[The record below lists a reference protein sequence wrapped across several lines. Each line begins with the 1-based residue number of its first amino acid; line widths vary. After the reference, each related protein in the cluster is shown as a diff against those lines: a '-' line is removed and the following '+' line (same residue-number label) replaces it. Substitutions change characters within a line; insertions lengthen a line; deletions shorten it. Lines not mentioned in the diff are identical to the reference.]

1 MIRNEPSALCGR
13 IESIVTWCD
22 EDDDASDQWNKIE
35 NAETNQSR
43 SRARLDVWRRAR
55 AIALNTRPVEHSVV
69 TTTVSDQDTR
79 CIIAC
84 CFSSSLL
91 SWSRTLSLPQRS
103 RMHNLPLQ
111 LLLAALILVGGA
123 HCCNY
128 ERMTNVPSYNT
139 CPTPKKVLKVSRPHG
154 ICVADNG
161 IFAVTFYARNG
172 FFHLYYECGA
182 LMKVVRLPSGHGRM
196 TDCAF
201 SGSDLVYL
209 IDRDEKKIYKYSTN
223 GTLFKIIAAEAGHI
237 IFITSCHNRLYAT
250 TESRRLVSYH
260 NDKVVYRETV
270 PGSPRGVV
278 VDQNNE
284 LRDCSLLQQSP
295 DLLSHGE
302 TTTRDNLQRSWIRL
316 WTSNGLCW

>member
-1 MIRNEPSALCGR
+1 
-13 IESIVTWCD
+13 
-22 EDDDASDQWNKIE
+22 
-35 NAETNQSR
+35 
-43 SRARLDVWRRAR
+43 
-55 AIALNTRPVEHSVV
+55 
-69 TTTVSDQDTR
+69 
-79 CIIAC
+79 
-84 CFSSSLL
+84 
-91 SWSRTLSLPQRS
+91 
-103 RMHNLPLQ
+103 MHNLPLQ

-128 ERMTNVPSYNT
+128 ERMTNVPSYKDIT
-139 CPTPKKVLKVSRPHG
+139 TPKKVLDVSRPHG

-182 LMKVVRLPSGHGRM
+182 LMKVVRLPPGHGRM

-201 SGSDLVYL
+201 SGRDLVYL
-209 IDRDEKKIYKYSTN
+209 TDREEKKIYKYSTN
-223 GTLFKIIAAEAGHI
+223 GTLLKIIAAKAEHI

-260 NDKVVYRETV
+260 NDKEVYRVTV

-284 LRDCSLLQQSP
+284 LRIVLSSNKVLTYSLMGKLLQETVYKGLGLGYGLAMDSASNTLVIDRKSP
-295 DLLSHGE
+295 PRLLVYSPSGE
-302 TTTRDNLQRSWIRL
+302 LIKNIQKAFRIPVDVEI
-316 WTSNGLCW
+316 SNGGMIIVSDYRNNKVYLY